1 MAKEKENNGS
11 KELGIL
17 TVNLKRANVE
27 CSLKAEEL
35 EKSNFQLQHL
45 QSEFSLAQTQ
55 LTELE
60 CTKDEN
66 LTLKKSLIGLENEI
80 KVEFI
85 HKVRLK
91 INYSMNLKYR

>member
-11 KELGIL
+11 KEIAIL

-27 CSLKAEEL
+27 CSLKTEEL

-45 QSEFSLAQTQ
+45 QSEFSFAQTQ

-60 CTKDEN
+60 STKDEN

-85 HKVRLK
+85 H
-91 INYSMNLKYR
+91 